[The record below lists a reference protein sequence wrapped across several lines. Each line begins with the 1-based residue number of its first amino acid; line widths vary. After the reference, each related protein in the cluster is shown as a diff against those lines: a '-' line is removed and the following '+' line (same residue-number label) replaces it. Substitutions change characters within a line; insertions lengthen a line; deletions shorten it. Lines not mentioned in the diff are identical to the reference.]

1 MADKFTLEFSIDDF
15 GSIYHTSMR
24 SFYSEQS
31 DRFEWNN
38 AEQFGKKYND
48 QIDLQSENIEISNT
62 TYDKGW
68 YMYWLGTNA
77 LNMLVAE
84 KILLASGYK
93 VYRLWDMVENPEP
106 EWCLLTDFGSNWE
119 KSND

>member
-1 MADKFTLEFSIDDF
+1 
-15 GSIYHTSMR
+15 MR